1 MKIGFYMRLSLA
13 DGDLGK
19 DDKEESNS
27 IENQRLLLQGFVESR
42 KDITGDVTEYIDDG
56 YTGTNFDRPAFMQM
70 IEDAKK
76 GKIDTIIVKDLSRL
90 GRDYIGAGD
99 YLEQIFPVL
108 GIRFI
113 AVNSSY
119 DSNDYI
125 GKTIGLDVSINNLL
139 NSLYS
144 KDISKKFTSALRTK
158 WKQGISTTGRV
169 PFGYK
174 KDDVEKSKWLIDE
187 EAAKYVRLIF
197 EKAIGGWNTSSIAN
211 HLNELNAPTPGKY
224 KQEHFDN
231 YQQWNRVV
239 SDDEWLWNTYMVW
252 RIIKCY
258 SYTGALVH
266 GTTKRLRVGGKARRA
281 VPQNEQ
287 IIVEGVHPAIVTT
300 DEWEAAQA
308 AIRSISK
315 RALPQKT
322 NFPLTSKVRCGN
334 CGCSMPYDD
343 HGTPSL
349 CCLHRQGVGKHSKCD
364 STVYEAKAIV
374 GIVSHALRTKVALFR
389 NYNAVL
395 QEQKENE
402 SDPVQEKLRL
412 IKEKIETLKAR
423 RIHLYEAYAEEI
435 ISKESYLSDKDELIG
450 QIEQLEKEQKTLL
463 RSAEEEDA
471 LLSGVKRIAEDY
483 EQINEKRELTM
494 EIADTYIDRVVIYDP
509 KHIEI
514 VFTFEDLLQK
524 AAERVGFILEQKGTG
539 EKS

>member
-1 MKIGFYMRLSLA
+1 MRLSLA

-56 YTGTNFDRPAFMQM
+56 YTGTNFDRPAFKQM

-76 GKIDTIIVKDLSRL
+76 GKINTVIVKDLSRL

-144 KDISKKFTSALRTK
+144 KDLSKKLTSALQTK
-158 WKQGISTTGRV
+158 WKQGKSTAGRV

-174 KDDVEKSKWLIDE
+174 KDKTDTSKWLIDE
-187 EAAKYVRLIF
+187 DAAKYVRIVF
-197 EKAIGGWNTSSIAN
+197 EKAMAGWNTSSIAN
-211 HLNELNAPTPGKY
+211 HMNEIHAPTPGKY

-231 YQQWNRVV
+231 YRQWNRIV
-239 SDDEWLWNTYMVW
+239 SDDEWLWNTFMVG
-252 RIIKCY
+252 RIIKNY

-266 GTTKRLRVGGKARRA
+266 GKTKRIRVGGKAHRA
-281 VPQNEQ
+281 VPTKDQ
-287 IIVEGVHPAIVTT
+287 IIVDGVHPAIVTK

-308 AIRSISK
+308 AIRSISQ

-334 CGCSMPYDD
+334 CGCSMPYSDR
-343 HGTPSL
+343 GTPSL

-364 STVYEAKAIV
+364 STVYEAKEIV

-389 NYNAVL
+389 NFNAIL

-402 SDPVQEKLRL
+402 DNPVQDKLRQ
-412 IKEKIETLKAR
+412 IKAEMETLKAKR
-423 RIHLYEAYAEEI
+423 VHLYEAYAEEL
-435 ISKESYLSDKDELIG
+435 ISKESYLSDKDELMEKIMR
-450 QIEQLEKEQKTLL
+450 LEKGQKALL
-463 RSAEEEDA
+463 HSLEEEDA
-471 LLSGVKRIAEDY
+471 LFSGVKRIAEDY
-483 EQINEKRELTM
+483 EEINEKRELTV

-514 VFTFEDLLQK
+514 VFTFDDLLQQ
-524 AAERVGFILEQKGTG
+524 AAERVSSILEQKGKG
-539 EKS
+539 EES

>member
-1 MKIGFYMRLSLA
+1 MRLSLA

-19 DDKEESNS
+19 DNKEESNS

-42 KDITGDVTEYIDDG
+42 KDISGDVTEYIDDG
-56 YTGTNFDRPAFMQM
+56 YTGTNFDRPAFKQM

-125 GKTIGLDVSINNLL
+125 GKTVGLDVSINNLL

-158 WKQGISTTGRV
+158 WKQGISTAGRV

-174 KDDVEKSKWLIDE
+174 KDNKDKSKWLIDE
-187 EAAKYVRLIF
+187 EAAQYVRIIF
-197 EKAIGGWNTSSIAN
+197 EKAIAGWNTASIAN
-211 HLNELNAPTPGKY
+211 HMNEIHAPTPGKY

-231 YQQWNRVV
+231 YEQWNRII

-258 SYTGALVH
+258 SYTGALVQ
-266 GTTKRLRVGGKARRA
+266 GTTVRLRVGGKARRA
-281 VPQNEQ
+281 VPQKDQ
-287 IIVEGVHPAIVTT
+287 VIVDGVHPAIVTVE
-300 DEWEAAQA
+300 EWDTAQA
-308 AIRSISK
+308 AIRTAST

-322 NFPLTSKVRCGN
+322 NFPLTGKVRCGN
-334 CGCSMPYDD
+334 CGCSMPYSDR
-343 HGTPSL
+343 GTPSL
-349 CCLHRQGVGKHSKCD
+349 CCLHRQGVGKYSKCD
-364 STVYEAKAIV
+364 STVYEAKEIV
-374 GIVSHALRTKVALFR
+374 GIVSYALRSKIALFK
-389 NYNAVL
+389 NFNAVL
-395 QEQKENE
+395 QEQKAHEEN
-402 SDPVQEKLRL
+402 PVQDRLRE
-412 IKEKIETLKAR
+412 IKKEVETLKAR
-423 RIHLYEAYAEEI
+423 RVHLYEAYAEDV
-435 ISKESYLSDKDELIG
+435 ISKEVYLSDKQQITEKIEL
-450 QIEQLEKEQKTLL
+450 LEREQKGLL
-463 RSAEEEDA
+463 RSEEEEDA
-471 LLSGVKRIAEDY
+471 LFTGVKRIAEDA
-483 EQINEKRELTM
+483 EEIEKHRELTM
-494 EIADTYIDRVVIYDP
+494 KIADTYIDRVVIYDP

-514 VFTFEDLLQK
+514 VFTFEDLLQQ
-524 AAERVGFILEQKGTG
+524 AAERVSSILEQKGQG
-539 EKS
+539 EGV

>member
-1 MKIGFYMRLSLA
+1 MLRLPTGFSDYLSL
-13 DGDLGK
+13 GDEL
-19 DDKEESNS
+19 ER
-27 IENQRLLLQGFVESR
+27 ENIFDPILDSDSHFFINLQRLKKASTPEFQESYQRINEYFRKIIKLL
-42 KDITGDVTEYIDDG
+42 
-56 YTGTNFDRPAFMQM
+56 DRA
-70 IEDAKK
+70 
-76 GKIDTIIVKDLSRL
+76 
-90 GRDYIGAGD
+90 
-99 YLEQIFPVL
+99 
-108 GIRFI
+108 
-113 AVNSSY
+113 
-119 DSNDYI
+119 
-125 GKTIGLDVSINNLL
+125 
-139 NSLYS
+139 
-144 KDISKKFTSALRTK
+144 
-158 WKQGISTTGRV
+158 
-169 PFGYK
+169 
-174 KDDVEKSKWLIDE
+174 KSKS
-187 EAAKYVRLIF
+187 
-197 EKAIGGWNTSSIAN
+197 EK
-211 HLNELNAPTPGKY
+211 PGKY

-287 IIVEGVHPAIVTT
+287 IIVEGVHPAIVTK

-389 NYNAVL
+389 NFNAVL

-402 SDPVQEKLRL
+402 SDPVQDRLRL

-483 EQINEKRELTM
+483 EQINEKRERNAL
-494 EIADTYIDRVVIYDP
+494 
-509 KHIEI
+509 
-514 VFTFEDLLQK
+514 
-524 AAERVGFILEQKGTG
+524 
-539 EKS
+539 

>member
-224 KQEHFDN
+224 KQELFLMMN
-231 YQQWNRVV
+231 GSGIPIWCGELSN
-239 SDDEWLWNTYMVW
+239 
-252 RIIKCY
+252 
-258 SYTGALVH
+258 
-266 GTTKRLRVGGKARRA
+266 
-281 VPQNEQ
+281 
-287 IIVEGVHPAIVTT
+287 AIP
-300 DEWEAAQA
+300 
-308 AIRSISK
+308 I
-315 RALPQKT
+315 P
-322 NFPLTSKVRCGN
+322 
-334 CGCSMPYDD
+334 
-343 HGTPSL
+343 
-349 CCLHRQGVGKHSKCD
+349 
-364 STVYEAKAIV
+364 
-374 GIVSHALRTKVALFR
+374 
-389 NYNAVL
+389 VL
-395 QEQKENE
+395 
-402 SDPVQEKLRL
+402 
-412 IKEKIETLKAR
+412 
-423 RIHLYEAYAEEI
+423 
-435 ISKESYLSDKDELIG
+435 
-450 QIEQLEKEQKTLL
+450 
-463 RSAEEEDA
+463 
-471 LLSGVKRIAEDY
+471 
-483 EQINEKRELTM
+483 
-494 EIADTYIDRVVIYDP
+494 
-509 KHIEI
+509 
-514 VFTFEDLLQK
+514 
-524 AAERVGFILEQKGTG
+524 
-539 EKS
+539 